1 VVCEKVTFEAAPG
14 LYTCSESLRDES
26 GLGNMQVLEFS
37 TLNAAMPS
45 RRNGTVL
52 SVT

>member
-1 VVCEKVTFEAAPG
+1 MVCEKVTLETAQG
-14 LYTCSESLRDES
+14 LYTCSESLRDEP

-45 RRNGTVL
+45 RRNSTVL